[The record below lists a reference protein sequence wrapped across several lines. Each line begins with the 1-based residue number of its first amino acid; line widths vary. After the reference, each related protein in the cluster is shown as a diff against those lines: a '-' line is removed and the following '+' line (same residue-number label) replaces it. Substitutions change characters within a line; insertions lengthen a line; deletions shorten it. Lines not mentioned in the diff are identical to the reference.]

1 MGMSL
6 SAGPIY
12 PCRLVLYSAHG
23 NECIDLH
30 FRPPPEVAN
39 GDDNISSG
47 NKLRRLKMDARVW
60 TSERGVKMPASHSS
74 VYLFYDLMKITLH
87 LLLLIIINRYE
98 TIPIFVLLLLFLM
111 IKPKTEM

>member
-30 FRPPPEVAN
+30 FRPPPEVVD

-47 NKLRRLKMDARVW
+47 NKVRRLKMDARVW
-60 TSERGVKMPASHSS
+60 MSVRGGESGVKMPASHSS
-74 VYLFYDLMKITLH
+74 LYLFYDLMKITLH
-87 LLLLIIINRYE
+87 LIIIIINHYE
-98 TIPIFVLLLLFLM
+98 TIPIFLLLYCFND
-111 IKPKTEM
+111 